1 MNKSNL
7 LYHLE
12 KERKEGQLTN
22 EQKHIILKNTVFYT
36 IPYMVMAVYWVF
48 FWNVLLGVNC

>member
-22 EQKHIILKNTVFYT
+22 EQKHKILKNTVFYT
-36 IPYMVMAVYWVF
+36 IPYVFMAVYWVF
-48 FWNVLLGVNC
+48 Y